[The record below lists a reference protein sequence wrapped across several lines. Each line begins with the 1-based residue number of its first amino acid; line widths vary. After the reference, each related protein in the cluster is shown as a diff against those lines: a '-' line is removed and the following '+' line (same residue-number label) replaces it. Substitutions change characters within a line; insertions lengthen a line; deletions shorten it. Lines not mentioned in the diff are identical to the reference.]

1 LGKVAEPA
9 NTASTKRTDN
19 RGLAKAAGIV
29 MVAML
34 ISRILGFVRD
44 LAMTSQFGRSY
55 ITDAYIAAFTIPD
68 LIYDL
73 LVGGALSSA
82 FIPVF
87 SSYLAQG
94 KEDEGWEVA
103 STVVNI
109 VIVGLC
115 IGIGLGFY
123 FTPSLISLVASKFDG
138 ERLDLTVKLSRIM
151 LPSVLFTGLNGI
163 MLGILN
169 SYKQFAYPAIGAVI
183 YNVGII
189 AMGLL
194 LGPHIGI
201 AGFSIGVVVGVIGS
215 FLIQISSLFFL
226 RKMKYRPVLNLGHPG
241 IKKLGSLAIAS
252 IIGLSIGQ
260 INFIVNQNLASGLS
274 LGSITALRM
283 ANRIMW
289 VPIGIFA
296 HSIGVTIFPT
306 LVSNVATKRIK
317 EFKENFSY
325 GLRLILFIIIPA
337 SVGLMTFGEPIVRLL
352 FEQGQFHRS
361 DTIATAEVLFFY
373 SIGMFAQ
380 SAISIVTR
388 GFYAFHDTRTPIKVG
403 LVMIAVNYTFSHL
416 FIVYLGAKGLALSYS
431 LTGFLNLSALFFLL
445 RLKVGSM
452 GINKI
457 AVSALK
463 TLVASLAMGACTYFM
478 TQFYESLILVNQK
491 SAQLVEVILIV
502 GISAIIY
509 LILTKALRMEEADI
523 VMNNF
528 LARFK
533 GTPFAA
539 IAGLKDKRHRRKV
552 D

>member
-1 LGKVAEPA
+1 MAEPA
-9 NTASTKRTDN
+9 NTASTKTTGN

-34 ISRILGFVRD
+34 VSRVLGFVRD

-55 ITDAYIAAFTIPD
+55 MTDAYIAAFTIPD

-73 LVGGALSSA
+73 LIGGALSSA

-109 VIVGLC
+109 AIVGLC
-115 IGIGLGFY
+115 IGIALGFY
-123 FTPSLISLVASKFDG
+123 FTPALVSLVASKFDG

-169 SYKQFAYPAIGAVI
+169 SYKKFTYPAIGAVI

-201 AGFSIGVVVGVIGS
+201 AGFSIGVVVGVIAS
-215 FLIQISSLFFL
+215 FLLQISSLFFL
-226 RKMKYRPVLNLGHPG
+226 RKMKYRPVFKLNHPG
-241 IKKLGSLAIAS
+241 IKKIGSLAITS

-260 INFIVNQNLASGLS
+260 INYIVNQNLASGLS

-306 LVSNVATKRIK
+306 LVSNVATQRIK

-325 GLRLILFIIIPA
+325 GIRMILFIIIPA

-352 FEQGQFHRS
+352 FEQGQFQRT

-373 SIGMFAQ
+373 AIGMIAQ
-380 SAISIVTR
+380 SAISIITR

-403 LVMIAVNYTFSHL
+403 LFTIVANYTFSHL
-416 FIVYLGAKGLALSYS
+416 FIGYLGAKGLALAYS
-431 LTGFLNLSALFFLL
+431 LTGFLNMTALFLLL

-452 GINKI
+452 GMKKI
-457 AVSALK
+457 SVSALK
-463 TLVASLAMGACTYFM
+463 TVAASLVMGVCTYFM
-478 TQFYESLILVNQK
+478 RQFYESLILINEK
-491 SAQLVEVILIV
+491 STQLIEVVLIV
-502 GISAIIY
+502 GISAVIY
-509 LILTKALRMEEADI
+509 LLLTKALRMEEANI
-523 VMNNF
+523 VVNNF
-528 LARFK
+528 LARFRASSI
-533 GTPFAA
+533 AA
-539 IAGLKDKRHRRKV
+539 IAGKKDKRVGRKAN
-552 D
+552 